1 MPKLCYFFYQSQ
13 KRVVKHF
20 VTLFQYVKTGRKP
33 QKGILPDVVT
43 GRARTGGQSRPPPPF
58 AECARA
64 GWPGR
69 PASPPAGRPNGPPV
83 AAAVAH
89 DPDRPAD
96 QTTASGPC
104 RPPADGG
111 VRRSGDPDN
120 DAAAADVVV
129 DRRMTAVAAVG
140 DRTSVVASRQGSLAE
155 DWRTRHV
162 FLS

>member
-83 AAAVAH
+83 AAA
-89 DPDRPAD
+89 
-96 QTTASGPC
+96 
-104 RPPADGG
+104 
-111 VRRSGDPDN
+111 
-120 DAAAADVVV
+120 DVVV